1 VRRRKSS
8 HDYNQLT
15 AATTGSSSSSTAV
28 LSPSSAALNAAL
40 TAATA
45 ASITTANTSSPTVNG
60 ASLSRGESPLLT
72 SVLASAARKPSTEL
86 VLGAANSSGS
96 GSSSAMLPRLSLAS
110 WDSAADDSGSASV
123 QSSCSVPLSTVAWQ
137 YEPVLL
143 PEVTLLF
150 FAASSYTAVYIND
163 SLSAVRVVRDSVHAD
178 TCRVVDLCFSSCR
191 CYLCFYSRISCTAF
205 LFTFKVLAAEL
216 AC

>member
-15 AATTGSSSSSTAV
+15 AAATGSSSSSSTV

-45 ASITTANTSSPTVNG
+45 TSTTAASTASNSAANSSVPMVNG

-86 VLGAANSSGS
+86 VLGAANSSNG
-96 GSSSAMLPRLSLAS
+96 GSSSALLPRLSLAS
-110 WDSAADDSGSASV
+110 WDSAADDACSAGV
-123 QSSCSVPLSTVAWQ
+123 QSSCSVPLSSVAWQ

-143 PEVTLLF
+143 PEVTCPCLLLPHIL
-150 FAASSYTAVYIND
+150 AVYSI
-163 SLSAVRVVRDSVHAD
+163 
-178 TCRVVDLCFSSCR
+178 
-191 CYLCFYSRISCTAF
+191 
-205 LFTFKVLAAEL
+205 
-216 AC
+216 